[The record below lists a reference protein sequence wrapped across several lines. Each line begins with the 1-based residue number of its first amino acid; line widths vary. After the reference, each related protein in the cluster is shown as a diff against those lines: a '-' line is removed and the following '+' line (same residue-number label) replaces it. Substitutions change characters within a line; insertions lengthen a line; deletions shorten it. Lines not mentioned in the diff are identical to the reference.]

1 MKNLIIIPAYNEQE
15 SIEKTVEDIKANA
28 PSFDYIVVNDCS
40 KDNTG
45 KICSEKKYN
54 VIHLP
59 VNLGIGGA
67 VQTGYLYAWKN
78 GYETAVQVDGDG
90 QHDPKFLEMMLTYL
104 KKENADMVI
113 GSRFIT
119 KEGFQSSGLR
129 RVGIRY
135 FTWLIHLLTGKIIT
149 DPTSGLRMVNRSVIG
164 SMLPA
169 IEGLSGAGECRNNP
183 EGPEKSRGS
192 PCHYERES
200 RRCFVDFS
208 NEIRLLHDQGYSCD
222 FDRKNKVIIQEK
234 QEKQEK
240 QRGEKYASS
249 VTDCIRSS
257 SAAVYGCSSSYDS
270 KKMSGN

>member
-149 DPTSGLRMVNRSVIG
+149 DPTSGLRMVNRSVIRQYA
-164 SMLPA
+164 SCYPKDYS
-169 IEGLSGAGECRNNP
+169 EP
-183 EGPEKSRGS
+183 ESVVTILK
-192 PCHYERES
+192 
-200 RRCFVDFS
+200 
-208 NEIRLLHDQGYSCD
+208 
-222 FDRKNKVIIQEK
+222 DRKKVEEVPVIMRERAGGVSSISPMKSVYYMIKVTLAILIEK
-234 QEKQEK
+234 
-240 QRGEKYASS
+240 
-249 VTDCIRSS
+249 IR
-257 SAAVYGCSSSYDS
+257 
-270 KKMSGN
+270 